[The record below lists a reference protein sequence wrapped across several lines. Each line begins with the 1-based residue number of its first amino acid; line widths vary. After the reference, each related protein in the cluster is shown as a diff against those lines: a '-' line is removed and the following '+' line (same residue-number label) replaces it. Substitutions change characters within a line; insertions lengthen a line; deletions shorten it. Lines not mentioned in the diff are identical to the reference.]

1 MQRLN
6 HTTSVNVS
14 LQQSIMAITLL
25 MVNMKLSS
33 TKFLINSLRLSMTLQ
48 NQPIRW
54 SYVKAVVQS
63 DTPAQDLKVGLLP
76 SSDHNHLHRDK
87 MTSILRVL
95 GVILIW
101 TQVKTQSQPEF
112 SQTTTLGA
120 TLHVNCQVYSGS
132 RTVVWYKLDSSRR
145 LHLMASANPRK
156 GQNIYQDSRYLVQ
169 SSEDNT
175 ILSVSSVTWEDAGT
189 YYCGVM
195 NEHDVNFES
204 GTVVVVEGK
213 SRPPPSVLSVL
224 QSPDYIRV
232 QPEDSVTL
240 SCWFNTSLCTK
251 DHISVQ
257 WKKKISSSETMSWS
271 NGTKNIICEK
281 QVNTGETSCVH
292 TQTWSDLS
300 SAEDEMFVCV
310 VTACGHTLQGRGT
323 KIQPHDTDSCIE
335 GSSVVFC
342 LRPTV
347 LAVIGLS
354 TGLAVPLLGLVC
366 VLCRNHQKQEPDTG
380 RGVHQDNQA
389 EDGIIYARVNVGPS
403 RGSRETS

>member
-1 MQRLN
+1 MM
-6 HTTSVNVS
+6 SV
-14 LQQSIMAITLL
+14 
-25 MVNMKLSS
+25 
-33 TKFLINSLRLSMTLQ
+33 
-48 NQPIRW
+48 
-54 SYVKAVVQS
+54 
-63 DTPAQDLKVGLLP
+63 
-76 SSDHNHLHRDK
+76 
-87 MTSILRVL
+87 LRVL

-101 TQVKTQSQPEF
+101 TQAETQSQPEF
-112 SQTTTLGA
+112 SRTTTLGA

-132 RTVVWYKLDSSRR
+132 RTVVWYKQDSSRR
-145 LHLMASANPRK
+145 LQLMVSANSHK
-156 GQNIYQDSRYLVQ
+156 GQNLYKDSRYSVQ
-169 SSEDNT
+169 SSEDRST
-175 ILSVSSVTWEDAGT
+175 LRVSRVTWEDAGT

-195 NEHDVNFES
+195 NEYDVNFGP

-213 SRPPPSVLSVL
+213 SRPPPSVLQTVLPSVQSVV

-232 QPEDSVTL
+232 QPGDSVTL

-257 WKKKISSSETMSWS
+257 WKKKSSTSGTMSWS
-271 NGTKNIICEK
+271 NGTKNIICEN

-300 SAEDEMFVCV
+300 SAEGEMFVCV

-389 EDGIIYARVNVGPS
+389 EDGIIYARVNVSPS